1 MVMASMRRGVS
12 RGFTLVELLTVV
24 TIVGILSAVAIVL
37 VGGHVK
43 AARTTEALSMVQS
56 IRAAEESYRAENRS
70 YLNVSGTLQNFYP
83 VSTPDGKSRA
93 FYQEGGKD
101 LDRNWNILHPSVAG
115 PVRFV
120 YAVVAGAYGETPPV
134 PDVTDKPTFAKA
146 QAPFYVIQAA
156 GNFDNDSVYCIVA
169 ATSFGAETYVEN
181 EGE

>member
-1 MVMASMRRGVS
+1 MASVRRRGS

-24 TIVGILSAVAIVL
+24 TIVGILAAVAIVL

-56 IRAAEESYRAENRS
+56 IRAAEESYRAENRR
-70 YLNVSGTLQNFYP
+70 YLNVSGTLQSYYP
-83 VSTPDGKSRA
+83 ADEPDGQSRA
-93 FYQEGGKD
+93 FYREGGKD

-120 YAVVAGAYGETPPV
+120 YAVVAGGYDEIPPV
-134 PDVTDKPTFAKA
+134 PDITDKPTFAKA
-146 QAPFYVIQAA
+146 TAPFYVIQAA
-156 GNFDNDSVYCIVA
+156 GEFDNDSVHCIVA
-169 ATSFGAETYVEN
+169 ATSFASETYVDN